1 MQPQSNASTPQ
12 PIASNHLSLKE
23 QYFNFKPPQFH
34 GTVLLTSNHLSP
46 TQQYF
51 NFKPP
56 QFHGTVLN
64 FKPPQSHATVL

>member
-23 QYFNFKPPQFH
+23 QY
-34 GTVLLTSNHLSP
+34 LTSNHLSLME
-46 TQQYF
+46 QYF

-56 QFHGTVLN
+56 QFHGTVL
-64 FKPPQSHATVL
+64 